1 MAVSSIPAQ
10 SPVAVCSRALI
21 LVGAEPITS
30 FDDGNNEALIA
41 SNMYE
46 DVARSSLLNTRWRFS
61 TNQAVLNRLSDAPTG
76 RFDAAY
82 QLPSGWLM
90 THVVTVNDTPIE
102 YQTYGDKLFCNEA
115 ASSEL
120 VLDFTYRADE
130 QGWPSYFTIAVEYE
144 LASVFAV
151 SLARDQSLAQLM
163 SQQAATSMM
172 RARNLDAQQQ
182 TTRKDNDVT
191 NKRQTK
197 EKYSITVL
205 QC

>member
-1 MAVSSIPAQ
+1 MAVSSTPAQ
-10 SPVAVCSRALI
+10 SAVDVCSRALI

-46 DVARSSLLNTRWRFS
+46 DVARASLLNTRWRFS

-90 THVVTVNDTPIE
+90 THVVTVNDSPIE

-163 SQQAATSMM
+163 TQQAATSMM

-182 TTRKDNDVT
+182 TTRKLSTSRFIANRRT
-191 NKRQTK
+191 
-197 EKYSITVL
+197 
-205 QC
+205 

>member
-1 MAVSSIPAQ
+1 MAVSSTPAQ
-10 SPVAVCSRALI
+10 SAIDVCSRALI

-46 DVARSSLLNTRWRFS
+46 DVARASLLNTRWRFS

-120 VLDFTYRADE
+120 VLDFTYRANE

-163 SQQAATSMM
+163 TQQAATSMM

-182 TTRKDNDVT
+182 TTRKLSTSRFIT
-191 NKRQTK
+191 NRRT
-197 EKYSITVL
+197 
-205 QC
+205 

>member
-1 MAVSSIPAQ
+1 MAVSSTPAQ
-10 SPVAVCSRALI
+10 SAVDVCSRALI

-46 DVARSSLLNTRWRFS
+46 DVARASLLNTRWRFS

-163 SQQAATSMM
+163 TQQAATSMM

-182 TTRKDNDVT
+182 TTRKLSTSRFIT
-191 NKRQTK
+191 NRRT
-197 EKYSITVL
+197 
-205 QC
+205 